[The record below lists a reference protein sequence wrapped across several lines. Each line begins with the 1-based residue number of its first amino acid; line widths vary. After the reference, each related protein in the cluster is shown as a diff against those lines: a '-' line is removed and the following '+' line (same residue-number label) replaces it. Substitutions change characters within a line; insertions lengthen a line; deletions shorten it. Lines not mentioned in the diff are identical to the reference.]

1 MQQLNLLHKRKEY
14 KRKFNAE
21 FKETFYAYLF
31 IAIPVIGF
39 LLFTAYSLGYSLFMS
54 FTDFNAIKGT
64 FKFVGLNNYIDI
76 FKEENF
82 RSSVLNTVL
91 MLLSIPVGVF
101 LGLILAVYLKRLAKG
116 RTFLTII
123 FYLPAVTS
131 SIAIMIIFKELFRNG
146 NAGLINN
153 LFGIRLNWI
162 SNDPWLIKIAI
173 IIKNIWGSVGGTM
186 ILYLA
191 GLNNI
196 PESYYEVARVQG
208 ASRWQQFVDI
218 TLPMTN
224 STSFYLIVTGIIAG
238 LQSYADSAIMGAGYQ
253 GARTIVYYIWN
264 YGINQSR
271 YGWASAASILLAII
285 ILIITVILFNKSSMF
300 KDVRR

>member
-1 MQQLNLLHKRKEY
+1 MQEVQLLHTPKNFK
-14 KRKFNAE
+14 KKFNAK
-21 FKETFYAYLF
+21 FKEHFFAYLF

-39 LLFTAYSLGYSLFMS
+39 LMFTAYALGYSLFMS
-54 FTDFNAIKGT
+54 LTNFNAIKGT
-64 FKFVGLNNYIDI
+64 YKFVGFQNYIDI

-82 RSSVLNTVL
+82 RTAALNTIL
-91 MLLSIPVGVF
+91 MLASIPVGVF
-101 LGLILAVYLKRLAKG
+101 IGLILAVYLKRLAKG
-116 RTFLTII
+116 RTLLTIL

-131 SIAIMIIFKELFRNG
+131 SIAIMIVFKELFKNG
-146 NAGLINN
+146 ESGLINS
-153 LFGIRLNWI
+153 LFGTKLNWI

-173 IIKNIWGSVGGTM
+173 IIKNIWAGIGGTM

-196 PESYYEVARVQG
+196 PDSYYEVARVQG
-208 ASRWQQFVDI
+208 ASRWQQFIDI
-218 TLPMTN
+218 TLPMSN
-224 STSFYLIVTGIIAG
+224 STSFYLIVTGVISG
-238 LQSYADSAIMGAGYQ
+238 LQNYADSQVMGAGLP

-285 ILIITVILFNKSSMF
+285 ILGITILLFSKSNMF
-300 KDVRR
+300 KDVRK